1 MQNTESEELPHKIKQ
16 HITRHQAPP
25 GLGRRIRY
33 AIDASA
39 EARVKD
45 DVEAYHLTAKAMA
58 PSDKLPHWLSV
69 WTRQWLSLSVGAAC
83 GALMTFGFLYF
94 QKTDHAAQQFQQQ
107 LVSSHVHS
115 LLVTHKTDVQSTDQ
129 HTVKPWFIGKLDY
142 APVVIDLSSEGFPL
156 VGGRLDYMDG
166 RTIAALVYARNQHLI
181 NLYVWPKGE
190 VQKLHP
196 GSYSKQG
203 YNLIGWTQ
211 ANMQF
216 WAVTDASEK
225 ELRQFMGAIELAN
238 AAKN

>member
-1 MQNTESEELPHKIKQ
+1 MQNTEPEELPREIKQ

-33 AIDASA
+33 AIDATA
-39 EARVKD
+39 EARVMD
-45 DVEAYHLTAKAMA
+45 GVETHLSPAKALT
-58 PSDKLPHWLSV
+58 PNDKLLGWLSA
-69 WTRQWLSLSVGAAC
+69 WTRQWLSLGFGAAC
-83 GALMTFGFLYF
+83 GALITLVLLYF
-94 QKTDHAAQQFQQQ
+94 QQTDHAAQQFQQQ

-115 LLVTHKTDVQSTDQ
+115 LLVAHKTDVQSSDQ

-142 APVVIDLSSEGFPL
+142 APVVIDLSGEGFPL

-190 VQKLHP
+190 AQKLNP
-196 GSYSKQG
+196 GSYAKQG
-203 YNLIGWTQ
+203 YNLMGWTQ

-238 AAKN
+238 VAKN